1 MRDTL
6 DYQQWIG
13 FGSRLRDLRLRRGM
27 TQTALAKSLGFAHPS
42 SISNIEK
49 GRRPVVEAELSRIAE
64 ALNCSLEELSI
75 GRR

>member
-1 MRDTL
+1 
-6 DYQQWIG
+6 
-13 FGSRLRDLRLRRGM
+13 M